1 MQKLSW
7 WYHLSVQ
14 RMKKTLKQRGK
25 LKCKASDTKWD
36 PGGQMPDSKSCEWPS
51 TKSWLAVCLVLPL
64 PQKVFTFP
72 LNLLDTWGQRRPEL
86 SRLEAKNRDRM
97 LVCNQISVGMCCVY
111 SCVLFHK
118 KKKIHLPMCKMPGG
132 ERPRHVHKIYR
143 YMLPKY
149 RLFIWLQEF
158 INICNLFSRA
168 GHGIVDP
175 SIPLGKLPEMLVYRW
190 DAPLNIHA
198 NTICE
203 AFCTV

>member
-1 MQKLSW
+1 MKFYFIILTISVSSGIVKQTIKRFCKKKKTTQRSPKSMQKLSW

-14 RMKKTLKQRGK
+14 RMKKTLKQRVN

-86 SRLEAKNRDRM
+86 SRLEAKNRDKM
-97 LVCNQISVGMCCVY
+97 LVCNQISVGMCCMY

-118 KKKIHLPMCKMPGG
+118 KKIH
-132 ERPRHVHKIYR
+132 
-143 YMLPKY
+143 
-149 RLFIWLQEF
+149 
-158 INICNLFSRA
+158 S
-168 GHGIVDP
+168 
-175 SIPLGKLPEMLVYRW
+175 S
-190 DAPLNIHA
+190 
-198 NTICE
+198 
-203 AFCTV
+203 